1 MGDYGWSGNFG
12 TSQDSVAVE
21 DSREV
26 LEWGT
31 LIPLIFFLQLCRYH
45 PFCHYFCGTR
55 GAGYFLSI
63 RVHRSFLLIFALF
76 LLKSRTRG
84 FFVLARVCPSC
95 AGVNIYTYIHHHMC
109 HRNSG
114 KMDDTDRAEERK

>member
-45 PFCHYFCGTR
+45 PFCHYFCGTC
-55 GAGYFLSI
+55 GDGYMY
-63 RVHRSFLLIFALF
+63 
-76 LLKSRTRG
+76 
-84 FFVLARVCPSC
+84 
-95 AGVNIYTYIHHHMC
+95 IY
-109 HRNSG
+109 
-114 KMDDTDRAEERK
+114 